1 MELIAKFAVTVSHV
15 ARSVKCNTETCWIE
29 KKTHFLTPCRVGST
43 APARSFPVRHTAAFT
58 ATFKQQMALIFTNRC
73 SLPSADIAFILHFAF
88 LLIFFVFPFAA
99 PSPEGTPTLTIRK
112 WFHLFVFPLFS
123 DPSNTCSCFG
133 SQSYFNSAFYPF
145 LTIMYQFLPACCL
158 LLNIKP

>member
-88 LLIFFVFPFAA
+88 LLIFLFF
-99 PSPEGTPTLTIRK
+99 LLL
-112 WFHLFVFPLFS
+112 HLHQKELLLLLSVSDSTSLFS
-123 DPSNTCSCFG
+123 H
-133 SQSYFNSAFYPF
+133 YFLIHQTHARASALSHTSAVLFTLF
-145 LTIMYQFLPACCL
+145 
-158 LLNIKP
+158 